1 MATSPDQWVELH
13 CRSNFSFL
21 EGASH
26 PEELIEHAQALGYG
40 ALALTDRATIAGMVR
55 AHTEAKKRGF
65 KLIVGAEIQPVDA
78 PPLVLWAPDRAAYGR
93 LCRLLTVGRTNAPKG
108 ECRLTFEDVAQF
120 AGGLLAGALLPEK
133 TSPQRSAAKT
143 LRPSS
148 SAALNVVSSEEE
160 AALFRYRE
168 LFGDRLGLLVELHHG
183 VDDAGKLERL
193 KTLSRRTGVA
203 PLASQGALYH
213 VRARKVLQD
222 VLTAV
227 RHKTTVAEAGA
238 SLDANAERHL
248 HEIDELVRRFADW
261 PQAIDNARQFADRCN
276 FSLGELRYEYP
287 EELAPPGQSPLEY
300 LKRLTW
306 EGAKQRFPEGVPE
319 RIVEKLKV
327 EFELIEKLQYE
338 AYFLTVHDLV
348 RFARSKEILCQGRGS
363 AANSVVCYCLGVTS
377 VDPRQI
383 DVLFSRFI
391 SETRNEAPDIDIDFE
406 HERREEVIQYVY
418 AKYGRQ
424 RAGMTAVTTTY
435 RSRSAIRDV
444 GKALGLSLD
453 LVDCI
458 AKNADGFHDT
468 EDLSS
473 RAREAGLDP
482 QSEIGRRFVY
492 CVEDLVGFPRHLSQ
506 HTGGMVVSRGRLDEL
521 CPIQNAAMENRTIV
535 EWNKDDLDAIGL
547 LKVDCLA
554 LGMLTA
560 IRKGFDLVKQ
570 TTGKA
575 YSLASV
581 PEQDEATYEMIR
593 KADTMGVFQIESR
606 AQMSMLPRLK
616 PRCFYDLVIEVA
628 IVRPGPIQGEMVH
641 PYLRRREGLEEE
653 TYPNEAVKSVLKK
666 TLGVPLFQEQCMR
679 LVNVA
684 AGFSEAKTDE
694 FRRAMAAWKRS
705 GAIEVFRS
713 ELIDGMLAN
722 GYDRDYAE
730 RLFHQIRGFGEYGF
744 PESHAASFALLVYV
758 SCYIKCHYPAHFTCA
773 LLNSQPMGFYAP
785 AQLVRDLRSHGCE
798 VRPADVNH
806 SGWDCRIEE
815 EALRLG
821 LRMVRGLSQST
832 GEAIEEA
839 RLSGPFVS
847 RDDFRRRTRLPRAQL
862 VKLAEADVFGSLGE
876 DRRRSLWNS
885 LAETAKSG
893 GPSLFDLSATDDE
906 ACFALPE
913 TPLEREVQE
922 DYRST
927 SLSLRSH
934 PMAFHR
940 QALSQLGVLPN
951 AELVNVPHG
960 KHVKIAG
967 LVLVKQRPGTAKG
980 VTFVTIEDESGVANL
995 ILHARTWQENQQVAR
1010 QSAAWTVHG
1019 RVERRDSVVH
1029 VVVSRLDRL
1038 VGSLASLGVQ
1048 SRNFH

>member
-1 MATSPDQWVELH
+1 MATSPNQWVELH
-13 CRSNFSFL
+13 CRSNYSFL

-26 PEELIEHAQALGYG
+26 PEELIERAQALGYG

-55 AHTEAKKRGF
+55 AHTEAKKRDF
-65 KLIVGAEIQPVDA
+65 KLIVGAQIEPVDA

-108 ECRLTFEDVAQF
+108 ECRITFDDVAKF
-120 AGGLLAGALLPEK
+120 ADGLLAGALLPEEVPPRRTATK
-133 TSPQRSAAKT
+133 VQPA
-143 LRPSS
+143 S
-148 SAALNVVSSEEE
+148 SACWNVVSSERE

-168 LFGDRLGLLVELHHG
+168 LFGARLGLLVELHYG
-183 VDDAGKLERL
+183 IDDAGKLERL
-193 KTLSRRTGVA
+193 KTLSHRTGVA
-203 PLASQGALYH
+203 PIAAQGALYH

-227 RHKTTVAEAGA
+227 RQKTTVAEAGA
-238 SLDANAERHL
+238 ALDANAERHL
-248 HEIDELVRRFADW
+248 HELDELSLRFEDW
-261 PQAIDNARQFADRCN
+261 PQAIDNAREIADRCK
-276 FSLGELRYEYP
+276 FSLSELRYEYP
-287 EELAPPGQSPLEY
+287 EELAPPGQTPLEY

-306 EGAKQRFPEGVPE
+306 EGAKTRFPEGVPE
-319 RIVEKLKV
+319 EIVEKLKV
-327 EFELIEKLQYE
+327 EFDLIEKLHYE

-418 AKYGRQ
+418 AKYGRE

-453 LVDCI
+453 LVDSV
-458 AKNADGFHDT
+458 AKNADGFHET

-473 RAREAGLDP
+473 RAQEAGLDP
-482 QSEIGRRFVY
+482 KSEIGRRFVH

-560 IRKGFDLVKQ
+560 IRKGFDLVKR

-575 YSLASV
+575 YSLATV
-581 PEQDEATYEMIR
+581 PEQDEATYDMIR

-641 PYLRRREGLEEE
+641 PYLRRREGVEAA
-653 TYPNEAVKSVLKK
+653 TYPNEAIERVLKK

-684 AGFSEAKTDE
+684 AGFSEEKTDE

-705 GAIEVFRS
+705 GAIERFRS
-713 ELIDGMLAN
+713 ELIDGMSAN

-758 SCYIKCHYPAHFTCA
+758 SCYIKRHYPAHFTCA

-785 AQLVRDLRSHGCE
+785 AQLVRDLRSHGYE
-798 VRPADVNH
+798 VRPADVNY
-806 SGWDCRIEE
+806 SGWDCRIQG

-821 LRMVRGLSQST
+821 LRMVRGLSQTT

-839 RLSGPFVS
+839 RLSGPFGS

-862 VKLAEADVFGSLGE
+862 VKLAEADAFGSLGE
-876 DRRRSLWNS
+876 NRRRSLWNS
-885 LAETAKSG
+885 LAETTKNED
-893 GPSLFDLSATDDE
+893 PSLFDLSATDDE
-906 ACFALPE
+906 ACFELPE
-913 TPLEREVQE
+913 TPTDREVQE
-922 DYRST
+922 DYRSM

-940 QALSQLGVLPN
+940 DALSQLGVVPN
-951 AELVNVPHG
+951 ADLLNVPHG

-980 VTFVTIEDESGVANL
+980 VTFVTIEDESGIANL
-995 ILHARTWQENQQVAR
+995 ILHARTWRENQQVAR
-1010 QSAAWTVHG
+1010 RSAAWTVHG
-1019 RVERRDSVVH
+1019 RVERRDAVVH
-1029 VVVSRLDRL
+1029 VVVSRLEML
-1038 VGSLASLGVQ
+1038 AGSLASLGVQ